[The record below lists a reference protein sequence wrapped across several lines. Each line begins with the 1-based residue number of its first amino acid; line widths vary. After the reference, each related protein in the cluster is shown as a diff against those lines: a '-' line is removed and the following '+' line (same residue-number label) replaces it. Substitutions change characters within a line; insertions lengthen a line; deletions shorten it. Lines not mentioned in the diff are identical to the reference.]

1 MFYFFFPECLLCDKD
16 DDDYDKYVEYP
27 REKMMMIMIKMWA
40 SQGEDGSRQ

>member
-1 MFYFFFPECLLCDKD
+1 MGQYDD

-40 SQGEDGSRQ
+40 SQGEDGSRE

>member
-1 MFYFFFPECLLCDKD
+1 MGQYDD

-40 SQGEDGSRQ
+40 SQGEDGSREWPRLLLVPP